1 MPREVNTVL
10 SVCDANGNNVKT
22 LVISKMSVTNENS
35 RFLIKQ
41 MCIQTKPT
49 PELIE
54 SFIKDLLIYDL
65 IFKNCDM
72 TELASYIPN
81 FDSFMD
87 CFNDLIESMMNEYP
101 NRFDKVARTLDDSTI
116 YKSIDVNIYGGLKEL
131 DYKQVTYLLDT
142 PNCVYNLQ
150 SYPLIKEYADRI
162 YQSCINF
169 EDLTSTQNKLI
180 IIHSSLIFFEL
191 MLKETKDEKYK
202 KMIED
207 VNEVLDELLEES
219 DEAEEYNEL
228 LSNNLTYQV
237 FDTVSPCNDIYMFGS
252 FVMNNL
258 ISSKRLDI
266 IDELR
271 YALLKLKPKEPDYKA
286 VADEIS
292 KVFLSNDLV
301 DENTYYQKIRKA
313 SSDMDV
319 TEALLLVVASWVVKE
334 EYIKLVEELNG
345 EARKPK
351 NQDS

>member
-10 SVCDANGNNVKT
+10 IVYDKNETKVKSLT
-22 LVISKMSVTNENS
+22 ISPMSIANENS
-35 RFLIKQ
+35 HFLIQQ
-41 MCIQTKPT
+41 MCIKTNPT

-65 IFKNCDM
+65 IFRNCDM
-72 TELASYIPN
+72 TEIADYIPN
-81 FDSFMD
+81 FDDFMD
-87 CFNDLIESMMNEYP
+87 TFNDLLDSVRSKYP
-101 NRFDKVARTLDDSTI
+101 NRFEKVARTLDDSTI
-116 YKSIDVNIYGGLKEL
+116 YKTIDINIYGGLKEL

-162 YQSCINF
+162 YKSCINF
-169 EDLTSTQNKLI
+169 EDLTSTQNRLI
-180 IIHSSLIFFEL
+180 ILHSSLIFFEL
-191 MLKETKDEKYK
+191 MLKETKDDKYK
-202 KMIED
+202 QMIEE
-207 VNEVLDELLEES
+207 VNGVLDELLEES
-219 DEAEEYNEL
+219 DEAEEFNEL

-252 FVMNNL
+252 YVMKNL

-271 YALLKLKPKEPDYKA
+271 YALLKLKPEKPDYKSI
-286 VADEIS
+286 ADEIGN
-292 KVFLSNDLV
+292 VFLSNNLV

-313 SSDMDV
+313 SSDMDA

-351 NQDS
+351 NQD